1 MLHSSIFSCCELTQ
15 LELAD
20 CYIPGLPTCF
30 AGFPNLTSLRLS
42 DVGFPDGAKGLEILL
57 ARSPLLKS
65 LSLLMLLF
73 PAKNGVYHQWVIQ
86 APNLQNFFITG
97 LYDDG
102 WQIGDLTFLE
112 EATVDWPLYSF
123 DRDFVKLI
131 TGLSQARELDFAMP
145 VRDVNVLEG
154 LSCSF
159 KNLKCLSLCTSLHL
173 LSNVLSFFCI
183 IRNAS
188 KLETLRIKLFD
199 DSTQDDEVDNDFLNG
214 QWTDDLFSNLKSV
227 YVRNMTCKLSEMHFI
242 EFILSKARNLEKND
256 VCLAEDCS
264 KSNEEAVIELAK

>member
-1 MLHSSIFSCCELTQ
+1 
-15 LELAD
+15 
-20 CYIPGLPTCF
+20 
-30 AGFPNLTSLRLS
+30 
-42 DVGFPDGAKGLEILL
+42 
-57 ARSPLLKS
+57 
-65 LSLLMLLF
+65 MLLF

-112 EATVDWPLYSF
+112 EATVDWPLYSY

>member
-1 MLHSSIFSCCELTQ
+1 M
-15 LELAD
+15 
-20 CYIPGLPTCF
+20 
-30 AGFPNLTSLRLS
+30 
-42 DVGFPDGAKGLEILL
+42 EILL

-112 EATVDWPLYSF
+112 EATVDWPLYSY

-145 VRDVNVLEG
+145 VKLFYSTCFFTCTLSAYREVIFLERRPEG
-154 LSCSF
+154 L
-159 KNLKCLSLCTSLHL
+159 
-173 LSNVLSFFCI
+173 
-183 IRNAS
+183 AS
-188 KLETLRIKLFD
+188 IESSIGNRVNMGDAHFTYR
-199 DSTQDDEVDNDFLNG
+199 STQKQNNIQF
-214 QWTDDLFSNLKSV
+214 
-227 YVRNMTCKLSEMHFI
+227 
-242 EFILSKARNLEKND
+242 
-256 VCLAEDCS
+256 
-264 KSNEEAVIELAK
+264 

>member
-1 MLHSSIFSCCELTQ
+1 M
-15 LELAD
+15 
-20 CYIPGLPTCF
+20 
-30 AGFPNLTSLRLS
+30 
-42 DVGFPDGAKGLEILL
+42 
-57 ARSPLLKS
+57 
-65 LSLLMLLF
+65 
-73 PAKNGVYHQWVIQ
+73 
-86 APNLQNFFITG
+86 
-97 LYDDG
+97 
-102 WQIGDLTFLE
+102 
-112 EATVDWPLYSF
+112 
-123 DRDFVKLI
+123 
-131 TGLSQARELDFAMP
+131 
-145 VRDVNVLEG
+145 RDVNVLEG

-188 KLETLRIKLFD
+188 KLETLRIKVISLVIENLIVQFSIDFCKYISYNCRFWQLFD